1 MSTPLRRELSV
12 LTRLAVPVAIT
23 QLALMAMGVVDMLML
38 GHVGKESLGAA
49 ALANSWI
56 TGCQLVLQGFL
67 FGIDPLVSQAHG
79 AHDKRGVSLALQ
91 RGLILSGVAAILAG
105 PLALWT
111 TEVLELTRQD
121 PLLFE
126 RAQAYATARI
136 PGMLPFYVFVT
147 LRAWLQG
154 RGIVRP
160 ALMTALV
167 GNVVNAAANYGLIF
181 GHLGLPALGVQGAG
195 IATSC
200 TSWAMLFALLV
211 IIKRARL
218 SRGGWTGWSRDAL
231 QRSGFA
237 QVLLLGFP
245 IAAQLGLEI
254 FAFQFSTFASGLL
267 SITALAAHTVV
278 LNLCSITFMVP
289 LGVAIAASTRVGNLI
304 GAGRAEDA
312 QRSAWTALAMGAV
325 VMACFAGI
333 FVVARHHLPSLYGS
347 EPEVAAL
354 AAMVLPIAAAFQ
366 VFDGAQVIGG
376 GILRGMANPKA
387 IAWLNFFGYY
397 GLGLPLT
404 WYLAFHLDHGLP
416 GIWWGLACSLFF
428 VAVGVCIYLRRRGPA
443 HAARDL
449 SQRARAQ

>member
-12 LTRLAVPVAIT
+12 LTRLAVPVAVT

-38 GHVGKESLGAA
+38 GHVGKEALGAA

-91 RGLILSGVAAILAG
+91 RGLILAGVAALLAT

-111 TEVLELTRQD
+111 AELLELIRQD
-121 PLLFE
+121 PVLFE

-136 PGMLPFYVFVT
+136 PGMLPFYVFAT

-167 GNVVNAAANYGLIF
+167 GNVVNAVANYGLIF
-181 GHLGLPALGVQGAG
+181 GNLGLPELGVQGAG

-200 TSWAMLFALLV
+200 TSWAMLAALLM
-211 IIKRARL
+211 IIKSARL
-218 SRGGWTGWSRDAL
+218 GRGGWTGWSLDAL
-231 QRSGFA
+231 KLQGFA
-237 QVLLLGFP
+237 RVLLIGFP

-267 SITALAAHTVV
+267 SITSLAAHTVV

-304 GAGRAEDA
+304 GAKRPEDA
-312 QRSAWTALAMGAV
+312 QRSAWTALGMGASA
-325 VMACFAGI
+325 MACFAGL
-333 FVVARHHLPSLYGS
+333 FVLLRHQLPALYGA
-347 EPEVAAL
+347 EPEVAML
-354 AAMVLPIAAAFQ
+354 AALILPIAAAFQ
-366 VFDGAQVIGG
+366 VFDGLQVIGG
-376 GILRGMANPKA
+376 GILRGMATPKA

-397 GLGLPLT
+397 GIGLPLS
-404 WYLAFHLDHGLP
+404 WYLAFHLGHGLP
-416 GIWWGLACSLFF
+416 GIWWGLAVSLFF
-428 VAVGVCIYLRRRGPA
+428 VAVGVCIYLKRRGPA
-443 HAARDL
+443 LATRDL
-449 SQRARAQ
+449 ASASGA